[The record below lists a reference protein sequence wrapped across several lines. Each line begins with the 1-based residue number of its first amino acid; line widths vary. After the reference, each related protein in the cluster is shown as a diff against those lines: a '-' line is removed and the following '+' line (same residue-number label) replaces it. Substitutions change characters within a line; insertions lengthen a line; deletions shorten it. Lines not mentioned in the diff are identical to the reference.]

1 MKLFFVFLYLIS
13 NVNSELRK
21 SWETEILKGRYK
33 FSWIRLFKEYR
44 KSKKSTN
51 MNATFWFWWR
61 LANAMYLS
69 GNRNYKKVAK
79 RINRDLI
86 SSFNVD
92 IMLGAVIGD
101 NPWINHFSNVV
112 ITNFAVIGDNVS
124 IKQGVTI
131 GVKNINGSHY
141 SINIGNNVDI
151 GANACIISDVINIG
165 NNVTIGALA
174 LVLSDIPD
182 NSIYINKITPVLLQK
197 KL

>member
-1 MKLFFVFLYLIS
+1 MRCIS
-13 NVNSELRK
+13 VAIEIIK
-21 SWETEILKGRYK
+21 S
-33 FSWIRLFKEYR
+33 S
-44 KSKKSTN
+44 
-51 MNATFWFWWR
+51 
-61 LANAMYLS
+61 
-69 GNRNYKKVAK
+69 K

-86 SSFNVD
+86 SNFNVD
-92 IMLGAVIGD
+92 IMLGAIIGD

-151 GANACIISDVINIG
+151 GANACIISDVIKIG
-165 NNVTIGALA
+165 NNVTIGAQA

-182 NSIYINKITPVLLQK
+182 NSIYINKITRFYCRRNSDVVIK
-197 KL
+197 RDIHECI